1 MDHTEP
7 LSRIPSGMR
16 YYFGQ
21 EARLR
26 RTVEET
32 AMTIFDGWSYEEI
45 MTPTVDYYSLFEHGM
60 GRAEAHRAF
69 RFTDTDGRLLALR
82 PDVTSAAARAAATLF
97 AERERPLRLCY
108 AAPVFRQQPQSHA
121 EWRRESTQIGCELIG
136 ANTRI
141 ADLEVLAI
149 ASEFL
154 RRVDLDGNYAI
165 TLNDVGIFNGVAER
179 LKLDPTSREEMRQL
193 IDVRNAAD
201 LERFLAPYTSVMEAQ
216 TFAQLMQLS
225 GKRESLDLARS
236 VISNEQ
242 SRAALDRL
250 ESLWSV
256 IESLD
261 LTSCFEIDLGD
272 VARLDYYTGLTFK
285 IYVKGAGYRVGSG
298 GRYDGLTASF
308 GKAEPAVGF
317 VLDLDALTD
326 VLRVRRADSSSS
338 RALQGE
344 APELMANDPDEEPP
358 VDKTGIPAS
367 YHSKERQE
375 CLSHDSSSDPSE
387 LFIEALERRAKG
399 ERVSLKLVR

>member
-1 MDHTEP
+1 
-7 LSRIPSGMR
+7 MR

-32 AMTIFDGWSYEEI
+32 GMNVFDGWSYEEI
-45 MTPTVDYYSLFEHGM
+45 STPTVDYYSLFEHGM
-60 GRAEAHRAF
+60 GRVEAHRAF
-69 RFTDTDGRLLALR
+69 RFTDNDGRLLALR
-82 PDVTSAAARAAATLF
+82 PDVTSAAARAAATLL

-136 ANTRI
+136 ANTRV

-149 ASEFL
+149 ASEFF
-154 RRVDLDGNYAI
+154 RRLDLEGDYAI

-179 LKLDPTSREEMRQL
+179 LQLNPTLREEMRQL

-201 LERFLAPYTSVMEAQ
+201 LERFLAPYTSATEAHA
-216 TFAQLMQLS
+216 FAQLMQLS
-225 GKRESLDLARS
+225 GKRESLARARS

-250 ESLWSV
+250 DDLWSV
-256 IESLD
+256 IESLG
-261 LTSCFEIDLGD
+261 LTDSFEIDLGD

-285 IYVKGAGYRVGSG
+285 IYVNGAGYRVGSG
-298 GRYDGLTASF
+298 GRYDDLTASF

-317 VLDLDALTD
+317 VVDLDVLTD
-326 VLRVRRADSSSS
+326 VLRQRQGKLSSKGVP
-338 RALQGE
+338 QGE
-344 APELMANDPDEEPP
+344 AQELVANDQD
-358 VDKTGIPAS
+358 
-367 YHSKERQE
+367 RQE
-375 CLSHDSSSDPSE
+375 CLSRDSDPAE
-387 LFIEALERRAKG
+387 LFIEALEKRAKG
-399 ERVSLKLVR
+399 ERVSLRLMR

>member
-1 MDHTEP
+1 MEQTES
-7 LSRIPSGMR
+7 LSRIPAGMR
-16 YYFGQ
+16 YYFGR

-32 AMTIFDGWSYEEI
+32 GMIIFDGWSYEEI
-45 MTPTVDYYSLFEHGM
+45 TTPTVDYYSLFEHGM

-97 AERERPLRLCY
+97 ADRERPLRLCY

-121 EWRRESTQIGCELIG
+121 EWRRESTQMGCELIG
-136 ANTRI
+136 ANTRV

-154 RRVDLDGNYAI
+154 RRLDLDGNYAI

-179 LKLDPTSREEMRQL
+179 LRLDPTSREEMRQL
-193 IDVRNAAD
+193 IDVRNAVD
-201 LERFLAPYTSVMEAQ
+201 LERFLKPYTSTGQAQ
-216 TFAQLMQLS
+216 AFAQLMQLS

-242 SRAALDRL
+242 SCAALDRL
-250 ESLWSV
+250 GSLWNV
-256 IESLD
+256 IDSLG
-261 LTSCFEIDLGD
+261 LTDCFEIDLGD

-285 IYVKGAGYRVGSG
+285 VYVNGAGYRVGSG

-317 VLDLDALTD
+317 VVDLDALTD
-326 VLRVRRADSSSS
+326 VLRMRADDLPAAC
-338 RALQGE
+338 RPQ
-344 APELMANDPDEEPP
+344 PEKLELAADDSFE
-358 VDKTGIPAS
+358 
-367 YHSKERQE
+367 
-375 CLSHDSSSDPSE
+375 DSSGSPSA
-387 LFIEALERRAKG
+387 LFLRALERRAKG
-399 ERVSLKLVR
+399 ERVALSLAEKANG

>member
-1 MDHTEP
+1 MDQTES
-7 LSRIPSGMR
+7 LSKIPAGMR

-32 AMTIFDGWSYEEI
+32 GMTIFEGWSYEEI
-45 MTPTVDYYSLFEHGM
+45 STPTVDYYSLFEHGM

-97 AERERPLRLCY
+97 AERKRPLRLSY
-108 AAPVFRQQPQSHA
+108 AATVFRQLPQSHA

-136 ANTRI
+136 ANTLV

-154 RRVDLDGNYAI
+154 RRLDLDDNYAI

-179 LKLDPTSREEMRQL
+179 LRLTPTSREEMRQL
-193 IDVRNAAD
+193 IDVRNAGD
-201 LERFLAPYTSVMEAQ
+201 LERFLIPYTSVGEAQ
-216 TFAQLMQLS
+216 AFAQLMQLS

-236 VISNEQ
+236 VITNEQ
-242 SRAALDRL
+242 SRDALDRL
-250 ESLWSV
+250 ENLWNVIDSLG
-256 IESLD
+256 
-261 LTSCFEIDLGD
+261 LTDYFEIDLGD

-285 IYVKGAGYRVGSG
+285 IYVNGAGYRVGSG

-317 VLDLDALTD
+317 VVDLDALTD
-326 VLRVRRADSSSS
+326 VLRLRKGDLSST
-338 RALQGE
+338 RTPQDGAQQLT
-344 APELMANDPDEEPP
+344 ANDPPKEPS
-358 VDKTGIPAS
+358 GN
-367 YHSKERQE
+367 
-375 CLSHDSSSDPSE
+375 PSE
-387 LFIEALERRAKG
+387 LLIQALERRAKG

>member
-1 MDHTEP
+1 MDQMTEP
-7 LSRIPSGMR
+7 LSSIPTGMR
-16 YYFGQ
+16 YYFGD

-26 RTVEET
+26 RTVEAT
-32 AMTIFDGWSYEEI
+32 GMTIFDGWSYEEI
-45 MTPTVDYYSLFEHGM
+45 TTPTVDYYSLFEHGM

-108 AAPVFRQQPQSHA
+108 AAPVFRQQPQSHV

-136 ANTRI
+136 ANTRV

-154 RRVDLDGNYAI
+154 SRLDLNGNYAI

-179 LKLDPTSREEMRQL
+179 LRLDPTSREEMRQL

-201 LERFLAPYTSVMEAQ
+201 LERFLIPHTSTGEAQ
-216 TFAQLMQLS
+216 AFAQLMQLS
-225 GKRESLDLARS
+225 GKRESLNLARS

-250 ESLWSV
+250 DGLWTVIDSLG
-256 IESLD
+256 
-261 LTSCFEIDLGD
+261 LTDCFEIDFGD

-285 IYVKGAGYRVGSG
+285 IYVNGAGYRVGSG

-308 GKAEPAVGF
+308 GKAESAVGF

-326 VLRVRRADSSSS
+326 VLRVRAKDLSAASTPQPKKLELRDDDGVGDS
-338 RALQGE
+338 G
-344 APELMANDPDEEPP
+344 
-358 VDKTGIPAS
+358 
-367 YHSKERQE
+367 
-375 CLSHDSSSDPSE
+375 DPSA
-387 LFIEALERRAKG
+387 LFLRALERRAKG
-399 ERVSLKLVR
+399 ERISLSLTGKSTG